1 MSANKFL
8 CPTPREEC
16 TGKTVSMNNF
26 FCQSKN
32 AKVHASPQAAFT
44 CYCHYLDKTGHER
57 LSVREYRRPNG
68 GGILLLTKQ
77 SRFGTKVRLGKEGN
91 RYMVL
96 KHSGCIVSS

>member
-8 CPTPREEC
+8 CPTPQGQC
-16 TGKTVSMNNF
+16 TGKLVSMNNF
-26 FCQSKN
+26 FNMTKN
-32 AKVHASPQAAFT
+32 AKVHASPQAAFE
-44 CYCHYLDKTGHER
+44 CYCRHLEKTGHER
-57 LSVREYRRPNG
+57 VSTREYRQPG

-91 RYMVL
+91 RFMVL